1 MLEIAGLAIS
11 SIGLAVSLAKEYKYW
26 SAWGERDVEVDMKW
40 LEVALEKGILD
51 GTKNDYTW
59 RLLKEVPTLELKG
72 THSVV
77 IAVNKNKRL
86 RYRIVVGK
94 VGYLSR
100 AILVKKQIP
109 KS

>member
-1 MLEIAGLAIS
+1 MLEIAGLVVS
-11 SIGLAVSLAKEYKYW
+11 SIGLAVDLAKKYKD
-26 SAWGERDVEVDMKW
+26 WGVWEERDVEVDMKW

-51 GTKNDYTW
+51 GTKDDYTW

-77 IAVNKNKRL
+77 IAVNKDKRL
-86 RYRIVVGK
+86 KYRIVVGK
-94 VGYLSR
+94 EGYLSR
-100 AILVKKQIP
+100 AILVKKQVP

>member
-1 MLEIAGLAIS
+1 MFEIAGLAIS
-11 SIGLAVSLAKEYKYW
+11 SIGLAVSLAKKYKDR
-26 SAWGERDVEVDMKW
+26 SAWDERDVEVDMEW

-51 GTKNDYTW
+51 GTKDDYRW
-59 RLLKEVPTLELKG
+59 RLLKEVPTLELKE

-77 IAVNKNKRL
+77 IAINKDKKL
-86 RYRIVVGK
+86 KYRIVVGK
-94 VGYLSR
+94 IGYLSR